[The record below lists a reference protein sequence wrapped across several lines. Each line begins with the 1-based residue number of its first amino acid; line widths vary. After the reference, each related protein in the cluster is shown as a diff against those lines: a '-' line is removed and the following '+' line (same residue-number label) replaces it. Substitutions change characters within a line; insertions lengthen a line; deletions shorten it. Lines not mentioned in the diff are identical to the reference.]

1 MGIHAMKER
10 ILKRR
15 FGTGKKAQT
24 KKRKQKTKQIHQ
36 KEKDMNKAHLIGRL
50 TRDPEVRY
58 TRGDQ
63 PMAVANFTLAVDRR
77 FKKDGEQ
84 TADFIQ
90 CVAFGKLGEHVEK
103 YYRKGI
109 KVAITGHIQTGSYV
123 NKEGRKTYTTKVVAD
138 ELEFAESKA
147 ASQKAGNDQNENT
160 GQQSYGDGFEPLGDD
175 EGLPFT

>member
-1 MGIHAMKER
+1 
-10 ILKRR
+10 
-15 FGTGKKAQT
+15 
-24 KKRKQKTKQIHQ
+24 
-36 KEKDMNKAHLIGRL
+36 
-50 TRDPEVRY
+50 
-58 TRGDQ
+58 
-63 PMAVANFTLAVDRR
+63 MAVANFTLAVDRR

-90 CVAFGKLGEHVEK
+90 CVTFGKLGEHVEK
-103 YYRKGI
+103 YYRKGL

-147 ASQKAGNDQNENT
+147 ASQKAGNGQNENT

>member
-1 MGIHAMKER
+1 
-10 ILKRR
+10 
-15 FGTGKKAQT
+15 
-24 KKRKQKTKQIHQ
+24 
-36 KEKDMNKAHLIGRL
+36 
-50 TRDPEVRY
+50 
-58 TRGDQ
+58 
-63 PMAVANFTLAVDRR
+63 MAVSNFTLAVDRR

-103 YYRKGI
+103 HYRKGL

-147 ASQKAGNDQNENT
+147 ASASSHTAMDLNSLEMMRVFL
-160 GQQSYGDGFEPLGDD
+160 SPERSLLGGTDK
-175 EGLPFT
+175 P

>member
-1 MGIHAMKER
+1 
-10 ILKRR
+10 
-15 FGTGKKAQT
+15 
-24 KKRKQKTKQIHQ
+24 
-36 KEKDMNKAHLIGRL
+36 MNKAHLIGRL

-58 TRGDQ
+58 TSGDQ
-63 PMAVANFTLAVDRR
+63 PMAVSNFTLAVDRR

-84 TADFIQ
+84 TADFIR
-90 CVAFGKLGEHVEK
+90 CVALGKLGEHVEK
-103 YYRKGI
+103 YYRKGL

-147 ASQKAGNDQNENT
+147 ASQKAGNGQNENT

>member
-1 MGIHAMKER
+1 
-10 ILKRR
+10 
-15 FGTGKKAQT
+15 
-24 KKRKQKTKQIHQ
+24 
-36 KEKDMNKAHLIGRL
+36 
-50 TRDPEVRY
+50 
-58 TRGDQ
+58 
-63 PMAVANFTLAVDRR
+63 MAVSNFTLAVDRR

-103 YYRKGI
+103 YYRKGL

-147 ASQKAGNDQNENT
+147 ASQKAGNGQNENT
-160 GQQSYGDGFEPLGDD
+160 GQQSYGDGFEPLGDN
-175 EGLPFT
+175 FTIVPVVLVGKSLITDCMFADTLITLFVGIFRTEVILCSVQYVESTGVLS